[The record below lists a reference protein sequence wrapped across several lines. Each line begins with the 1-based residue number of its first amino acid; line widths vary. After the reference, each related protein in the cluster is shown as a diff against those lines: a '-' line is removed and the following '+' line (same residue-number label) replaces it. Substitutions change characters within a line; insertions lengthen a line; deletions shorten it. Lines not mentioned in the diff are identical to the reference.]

1 MSQKW
6 LSGVV
11 VVALFLASCAGR
23 PLFAADHFLTIG
35 GGYSPHGNQV
45 SLEKNVLFFQTLLGK
60 LNLTGSPHDIFF
72 SDGDSPARDLQF
84 VDPTHQVPR
93 VNRVLAQLFGK
104 EDDLEASFRTH
115 QVPGIRG
122 GSSPENLDRWFDEVG
137 KTLHGGDRLVIYM
150 TGHGGKGQDMQNP
163 HFYMW
168 QRRQWP
174 MKEFVTRLDKLD
186 PQVQVVLVMVQCY
199 SGGFANCIFNEG
211 DFKKGVTGANRC
223 GFYATVH
230 NRPAAGCTPDI
241 DEENYQE
248 YSSSFWSA
256 ICGQTRTGQPV
267 APPDYDGD
275 GRVSF
280 NEAHAFTV
288 LTSNTIDIPVK
299 TSDAFLRAVSKT
311 KDDNVQDLITADAS
325 YDTLEQLASP
335 VERSLLQ
342 GLSQVL
348 ELSGTERTKGA
359 RELAANLE
367 KERGA
372 VNIEKKKLMGDYGRL
387 RQMIAESLKLR
398 WPELDN
404 PWHPQVMEEV
414 SREGNEIVAAVEG
427 HPKYSEF
434 AKLHDQISERSTKAL
449 DLERRWVKCQRFV
462 HLTENVALAANLAK
476 VATTELQARYQALVR
491 SEAGTLCGPDNAGPE
506 PTPTSIEEVP
516 AQ

>member
-1 MSQKW
+1 MS
-6 LSGVV
+6 L
-11 VVALFLASCAGR
+11 LAS
-23 PLFAADHFLTIG
+23 PLLAADHFLTIG

-72 SDGDSPARDLQF
+72 SDGDSPQRDLQF
-84 VDPTHQVPR
+84 IDPAQAVPKI
-93 VNRVLAQLFGK
+93 NRLLAQLFGK
-104 EDDLEASFRTH
+104 EDDLDARFRTH

-137 KTLHGGDRLVIYM
+137 KTLKPGDRLVIYL
-150 TGHGGKGQDMQNP
+150 TGHGGKGQDIQNP

-174 MKEFVTRLDKLD
+174 MKDFVTRLDKLD
-186 PQVQVVLVMVQCY
+186 PQVRVVLVMVQCY

-211 DFKKGVTGANRC
+211 DSKKGITAANRC

-241 DEENYQE
+241 AEENYQE

-275 GRVSF
+275 GKVSF
-280 NEAHAFTV
+280 AEAHAYTV

-311 KDDNVQDLITADAS
+311 KDDNLADLVTPDAS
-325 YDTLEQLASP
+325 YDTLEQLATP
-335 VERSLLQ
+335 VERSILK
-342 GLSQVL
+342 GLSDVL
-348 ELSGTERTKGA
+348 SLSGTERTKGA
-359 RELAANLE
+359 RDLAAELE
-367 KERGA
+367 KQRGA
-372 VNIEKKKLMGDYGRL
+372 VNNEKKKLQGNYNGL
-387 RQMIAESLKLR
+387 RGTIAESLKLR
-398 WPELDN
+398 WPELEN
-404 PWHPQVMEEV
+404 PWHPQVTEDIQ
-414 SREGNEIVAAVEG
+414 RESQEIVAAIEA
-427 HPKYSEF
+427 HPKFSEF
-434 AKLHDQISERSTKAL
+434 AKLHDQIEEHSTKSL

-462 HLTENVALAANLAK
+462 HLT
-476 VATTELQARYQALVR
+476 
-491 SEAGTLCGPDNAGPE
+491 
-506 PTPTSIEEVP
+506 
-516 AQ
+516 